1 MAVLTVSRPS
11 SLRSALAVIKGMLI
25 TLKYFFHK
33 PVTVQYP
40 FEKVPM
46 YPRFRGL
53 HFLER
58 YEDGT
63 ERCVCCGLC
72 AKACPADCIY
82 MEPSETDDGIM
93 FAKIYEINL
102 LRCIY
107 CGLCEEACPEEA
119 VFLGKEY
126 EFSNYTR
133 EAFVAEKKD
142 LLVPWPRV
150 RPSPVQFLRKER
162 RVLDRPLLDRFRPVA
177 R

>member
-1 MAVLTVSRPS
+1 MPESPGRQNP
-11 SLRSALAVIKGMLI
+11 LRSALAVVKGLTI
-25 TLKYFFHK
+25 TFKHLLRK

-46 YPRFRGL
+46 YPRYRGM
-53 HFLER
+53 HILER

-82 MEPSETDDGIM
+82 MEPAETADGIM
-93 FAKIYEINL
+93 YARIYEINL

-119 VFLGKEY
+119 IFLGKEY

-133 EAFVAEKKD
+133 DAFVSVKED
-142 LLVPWPRV
+142 LLVPWPRKQ
-150 RPSPVQFLRKER
+150 PSPIVFLRRER
-162 RVLDRPLLDRFRPVA
+162 RVLDRPLIEQAQQASP
-177 R
+177 

>member
-1 MAVLTVSRPS
+1 MAVSTYRKPGPLS
-11 SLRSALAVIKGMLI
+11 SARAIAKGMSI
-25 TLKYFFHK
+25 TFKHLFRK

-46 YPRFRGL
+46 YPRYRGM

-82 MEPSETDDGIM
+82 MEPAETKDGIM
-93 FAKIYEINL
+93 YARIYEINL

-107 CGLCEEACPEEA
+107 CALCEEACPEEA
-119 VFLGKEY
+119 IFLGHEY

-133 EAFVAEKKD
+133 EAFVARKED
-142 LLVPWPRV
+142 LLVPWPRIKE
-150 RPSPVQFLRKER
+150 SPVQFLRKER
-162 RVLDRPLLDRFRPVA
+162 RVLDRPLIERMQKASP
-177 R
+177 

>member
-1 MAVLTVSRPS
+1 MAQTYS
-11 SLRSALAVIKGMLI
+11 SPGLWQSVAAVARGMSI
-25 TLKYFFHK
+25 TLRYLFTK

-46 YPRFRGL
+46 YPRYRGM

-58 YEDGT
+58 YDDGT

-82 MEPSETDDGIM
+82 MEPAETKDGIM
-93 FAKIYEINL
+93 FAEIYEINL

-119 VFLGKEY
+119 IFLGHEY
-126 EFSNYTR
+126 EFSNYSR
-133 EAFVAEKKD
+133 ESFIAEKGD
-142 LLVPWPRV
+142 LLVPWPRL

-162 RVLDRPLLDRFRPVA
+162 RVLDRPLLERMQKASP
-177 R
+177 

>member
-1 MAVLTVSRPS
+1 MASRALKQPGPI
-11 SLRSALAVIKGMLI
+11 RSIVAIVGGMLI
-25 TLKYFFHK
+25 TFKYLLRK

-46 YPRFRGL
+46 YPRYRGM

-82 MEPSETDDGIM
+82 MEPSETDDGVM
-93 FAKIYEINL
+93 FARVYEINL

-119 VFLGKEY
+119 VFLGREY

-133 EAFVAEKKD
+133 ESFIAEKQA
-142 LLVPWPRV
+142 LLVPWPRE

-162 RVLDRPLLDRFRPVA
+162 RVLDRPLIERLSQASP
-177 R
+177 

>member
-1 MAVLTVSRPS
+1 MVDSPS
-11 SLRSALAVIKGMLI
+11 GRQNPLRSAWAIVKGLTI
-25 TLKYFFHK
+25 TFKHLLRK

-46 YPRFRGL
+46 YPRYRGM

-82 MEPSETDDGIM
+82 MEPSETSDGIM
-93 FAKIYEINL
+93 YARVYEINL

-119 VFLGKEY
+119 IFLGKEY

-133 EAFVAEKKD
+133 ESFVAVKDD
-142 LLVPWPRV
+142 LLVPWPRE
-150 RPSPVQFLRKER
+150 RPSPIEFLRTER
-162 RVLDRPLLDRFRPVA
+162 RVLGRPLIEQAQEASP
-177 R
+177 

>member
-1 MAVLTVSRPS
+1 MNEATYRRPGPF
-11 SLRSALAVIKGMLI
+11 RSAKAIAKGMSI
-25 TLKYFFHK
+25 TFRHLFRR

-46 YPRFRGL
+46 YPRYRGM

-93 FAKIYEINL
+93 YAEIYEINL

-119 VFLGKEY
+119 VFLGHDY

-133 EAFVAEKKD
+133 ESFIAEKHD

-150 RPSPVQFLRKER
+150 KPSPVQFIRSER
-162 RVLDRPLLDRFRPVA
+162 RVLDRPLLERMQRSN
-177 R
+177 

>member
-1 MAVLTVSRPS
+1 MNADYRKPGVWRSLSAVAR
-11 SLRSALAVIKGMLI
+11 GMSI
-25 TLKYFFHK
+25 TFRHLFVK

-46 YPRFRGL
+46 YPRYRGM

-82 MEPSETDDGIM
+82 MEPDETQDGIM
-93 FAKIYEINL
+93 LAKVYEINL

-119 VFLGKEY
+119 VFLGHEY

-133 EAFVAEKKD
+133 ESFIAEKHD
-142 LLVPWPRV
+142 LLVPWPR
-150 RPSPVQFLRKER
+150 RQPSPVQFLRTER
-162 RVLDRPLLDRFRPVA
+162 RVLDRPLLDRMQKASP
-177 R
+177 

>member
-1 MAVLTVSRPS
+1 MNADYRRPGLWRSLTAV
-11 SLRSALAVIKGMLI
+11 AKGMSI
-25 TLKYFFHK
+25 TFRHLFVK

-46 YPRFRGL
+46 YPRYRGM

-82 MEPSETDDGIM
+82 MEPDETRDGIM

-119 VFLGKEY
+119 IFLGHEY

-133 EAFVAEKKD
+133 EAFVAEKTD
-142 LLVPWPRV
+142 LLVPWPRHQ
-150 RPSPVQFLRKER
+150 PSPVEFLRTER
-162 RVLDRPLLDRFRPVA
+162 RVLDRPLIDSMQQASP
-177 R
+177 

>member
-1 MAVLTVSRPS
+1 MTAPVRHPGP
-11 SLRSALAVIKGMLI
+11 LRSLWAIVRGMSI
-25 TLKYFFHK
+25 TLRYLFLA

-40 FEKVPM
+40 FERVPM
-46 YPRFRGL
+46 YPRYRGM

-82 MEPSETDDGIM
+82 MEPSETSDGVM

-133 EAFVAEKKD
+133 ESFVAIKES

-150 RPSPVQFLRKER
+150 QPSPIQFLRAER
-162 RVLDRPLLDRFRPVA
+162 RVLDRPLLQEIQKA
-177 R
+177 SL